1 MLQDPESFENMRNA
15 IGLLKLI
22 AQGEEDIQSGR
33 TISQDEVFANLEQ
46 LTGLSDDT
54 RTWGNLDK
62 NCPSGPGG
70 DCSRRNIED
79 ILLDRLIR

>member
-22 AQGEEDIQSGR
+22 AQGEEDIQSGH
-33 TISQDEVFANLEQ
+33 TISQDEVFANLGQ

-54 RTWGNLDK
+54 RT
-62 NCPSGPGG
+62 
-70 DCSRRNIED
+70 
-79 ILLDRLIR
+79 